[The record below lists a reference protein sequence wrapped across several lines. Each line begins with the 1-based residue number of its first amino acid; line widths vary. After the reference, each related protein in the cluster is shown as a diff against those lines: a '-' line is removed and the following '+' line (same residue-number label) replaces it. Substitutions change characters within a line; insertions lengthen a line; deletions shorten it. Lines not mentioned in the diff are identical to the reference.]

1 MKRIKKLL
9 CASVVFISG
18 FGFFREKVVQ
28 KNIVLFILILAAT
41 LAIYKAGKPDFKIL
55 GSEQLESMT
64 KGEKATSYASK
75 VFFPENYLS
84 FAEKNIITKMQKRNS
99 EKEHDPVQVTTKW

>member
-1 MKRIKKLL
+1 MK
-9 CASVVFISG
+9 S
-18 FGFFREKVVQ
+18 
-28 KNIVLFILILAAT
+28 IVLLILIFAAT
-41 LAIYKAGKPDFKIL
+41 LSIFKAGEPDFETS
-55 GSEQLESMT
+55 GSQRLESMT
-64 KGEKATSYASK
+64 KGEKATSYESK